1 MTFNLPPRARVILYA
16 LTALGTPVIAYLF
29 AKDILGELEVVL
41 WGAEVTVV
49 TTMAGLNVSNQEK
62 K

>member
-1 MTFNLPPRARVILYA
+1 MRFNIPPKARVVIYA
-16 LTALGTPVIAYLF
+16 LTAIGTPIIAYLF
-29 AKDILGELEVVL
+29 AKDIIGELEVVL

-49 TTMAGLNVSNQEK
+49 SAMAGFNVANPEK